1 MLTSK
6 LYYEDAYIKV
16 FSASVLSCEFTGEFY
31 EIILDKT
38 AFFPEGGGQKADCGF
53 IGDAEITDVQEV
65 NGEIIHFSKNSLTVG
80 QQYECKIDWD
90 TRFGRMQN
98 HSGEHIV
105 SGIVHSMFG
114 YDNVG
119 FHMEDNYVTVD
130 FSGELNRDQLD
141 LIEEKANIAVF
152 SNYKIKCYFPDVDE
166 LSDLDYRSKLDLT
179 ENVRLVEIE
188 NIDLCACCAPHVN
201 LTGEIGVIKILDFMR
216 HRGGVRIVMKCGF
229 DALHDYR
236 EKYKSV
242 YEVSGLLSAKQCEI
256 SASVGRLLQEI
267 DSVRRDFYNFKLSV
281 AENDKTN
288 LLSAGECSYFITN
301 GYDADMMRELVNF
314 GMLNSKLCIIFSG
327 DDKNGYSYIA
337 GSLTLNMKKVA
348 KAINTALNG
357 RGGGR
362 DTMIQGKVSA
372 HKNFIVDFITKIDL
386 GDFNG

>member
-6 LYYEDAYIKV
+6 LYYEDAFIKV
-16 FSASVLSCEFTGEFY
+16 FYASVLSCEFTGEFY

-65 NGEIIHFSKNSLTVG
+65 NGEIIHFSKKSLTVG
-80 QQYECKIDWD
+80 QRYECKINWD
-90 TRFGRMQN
+90 TRFVRMQN

-119 FHMEDNYVTVD
+119 FHMEDDYVTVD
-130 FSGELNRDQLD
+130 FNGELNREQLD
-141 LIEEKANIAVF
+141 IIEEKANFAVF
-152 SNYKIKCYFPDVDE
+152 SNYEIKCYFPDVSK
-166 LSDLDYRSKLDLT
+166 LSQLNYRSKLDLT

-188 NIDLCACCAPHVN
+188 NTDLCACCAPHVN

-242 YEVSGLLSAKQCEI
+242 YEVSGLLSAKQGEI
-256 SASVGRLLQEI
+256 SPAVQRLLQEL

-281 AENDKTN
+281 AENDKSN
-288 LLSAGECSYFITN
+288 LLSTGECSYFITN
-301 GYDADMMRELVNF
+301 GYDTDMMRELANF
-314 GMLNSKLCIIFSG
+314 GMSNSKLCVIFSG
-327 DDKNGYSYIA
+327 DDSNGYSYIA
-337 GSLTLNMKKVA
+337 GSLSLDMKKVA

-372 HKNFIVDFITKIDL
+372 DKKQITNFITNVDS

>member
-16 FSASVLSCEFTGEFY
+16 FNASVLSCEFTGDFY
-31 EIILDKT
+31 EIVLDKT

-65 NGEIIHFSKNSLTVG
+65 NGDIIHFSKKSLTVG

-90 TRFGRMQN
+90 TRFVRMQN

-119 FHMEDNYVTVD
+119 FHMEDDYVTVD
-130 FSGELNRDQLD
+130 FNGELNREQLD
-141 LIEEKANIAVF
+141 IIEEKANFAVF
-152 SNYKIKCYFPDVDE
+152 SNYKINCYFPDVSK
-166 LSDLDYRSKLDLT
+166 LSELDYRSKLDLT

-188 NIDLCACCAPHVN
+188 NTDLCACCAPHVN

-216 HRGGVRIVMKCGF
+216 HRGGVRVVMKCGF

-242 YEVSGLLSAKQCEI
+242 YEVSGLLSAKQSDI
-256 SASVGRLLQEI
+256 SASVQRLLEEI
-267 DSVRRDFYNFKLSV
+267 DSVRRDFYNFKLLV
-281 AENDKTN
+281 AQNDKPN
-288 LLSAGECSYFITN
+288 LLSVGECSYFITN
-301 GYDADMMRELVNF
+301 GYDADMMRELANF
-314 GMLNSKLCIIFSG
+314 GMSNSKVCVIFSG
-327 DDKNGYSYIA
+327 DDNNGYSYIA
-337 GSLTLNMKKVA
+337 GSLTLDMKKVA
-348 KAINTALNG
+348 KAINTSLNG

-372 HKNFIVDFITKIDL
+372 DKKCITNFITNMDL

>member
-16 FSASVLSCEFTGEFY
+16 FNASVLSCEFTGDFY
-31 EIILDKT
+31 EIVLDKT

-65 NGEIIHFSKNSLTVG
+65 NGEIIHFSKKSLTVG

-90 TRFGRMQN
+90 TRFVRMQN

-119 FHMEDNYVTVD
+119 FHMEDDYVTVD
-130 FSGELNRDQLD
+130 FNGELNREQLD
-141 LIEEKANIAVF
+141 IIEEKANFAVF
-152 SNYKIKCYFPDVDE
+152 SNYKINCYFPDVSK
-166 LSDLDYRSKLDLT
+166 LSELDYRSKLDLT

-188 NIDLCACCAPHVN
+188 NTDLCACCAPHVN

-216 HRGGVRIVMKCGF
+216 HRGGVRVVMKCGS

-242 YEVSGLLSAKQCEI
+242 YEVSGLLSAKQSEI
-256 SASVGRLLQEI
+256 SASVQRLLDEI
-267 DSVRRDFYNFKLSV
+267 DSVRRDFYNFKLLV
-281 AENDKTN
+281 AQNDKSN
-288 LLSAGECSYFITN
+288 LLTVGECSYFITK
-301 GYDADMMRELVNF
+301 GYDVDMMRELANF
-314 GMLNSKLCIIFSG
+314 GMSISKVCVIFSG
-327 DDKNGYSYIA
+327 DDDNGYSYIA
-337 GSLTLNMKKVA
+337 GSLTLDMKKVA
-348 KAINTALNG
+348 KAINTSLNG

-372 HKNFIVDFITKIDL
+372 DKKCITDFITNMDL